1 MWLCNTQQHDA
12 QTLPCLPEIRQKL
25 PKYGHLHILDTLV
38 APMVSAS
45 EGLHCILF
53 PKREEEGE
61 CVHCDLVGHTT
72 SWYRLC
78 MFLSCGV
85 QSTHRGVSGG
95 EEDGDGWRE
104 INVMVSQ
111 CNQ

>member
-1 MWLCNTQQHDA
+1 MPTRNT
-12 QTLPCLPEIRQKL
+12 PEASKIRT
-25 PKYGHLHILDTLV
+25 PPYSGHTVV

-78 MFLSCGV
+78 MSLSCGV

-104 INVMVSQ
+104 INIMVSQ
-111 CNQ
+111 CNQY

>member
-1 MWLCNTQQHDA
+1 MPTRNM
-12 QTLPCLPEIRQKL
+12 PEASKIRT
-25 PKYGHLHILDTLV
+25 PPYSGHIVV

-72 SWYRLC
+72 SWYRR
-78 MFLSCGV
+78 MSLSCGV
-85 QSTHRGVSGG
+85 QSTHGGVSGG
-95 EEDGDGWRE
+95 KEDGDGWRE

-111 CNQ
+111 CNQY